1 MVHVVQSSAQDF
13 RDKKQRRTQKALEGL
28 EAVSKEQE
36 AARLA
41 ARLGLPYFDLHI
53 FPATQEAVTM
63 LTEEEAREHRIAV
76 FEHKGGAIKVGFA
89 DPENTETAAFVATLA
104 EERELRVEPYVVSV
118 PSLEKVWKIYRE
130 APILQEINLM
140 KVSLSGEELRRFE
153 ENFGALMQLRSAT
166 KVSISQTIEIILA
179 GANKFRASDIHIEPE
194 EETVRLRYRVDGVLQ
209 DIGAISRD
217 IYKLTLSRVKMLAHM
232 KINIRDRAQDGHF
245 GIDLKGKRVD
255 LRVNIIPGSHGESI
269 NMRILNTEDVLY
281 DVQRLGAEGTTYDKI
296 RQATE
301 KPYGLVV
308 NTGPTGS
315 GKTTTLYSV
324 LNGINGPDRK
334 IITVEDPIEYQIP
347 GIVQTEVSKGGE
359 YSFATALRAIVR
371 QDPDVILVGEIR
383 DEETAEIAINASMT
397 GHLVLS
403 TVHANTA
410 PGAIPRFLEL
420 GLKPSAVASAVNVI
434 IGQRLVRVLCEHCKE
449 AYAPAE
455 ETMESIREILSII
468 SPKAE
473 IEIPKSADTLW
484 NPKGCPKCNFTG
496 YHGRIGIFEAFT
508 VTKEIEQVILDLGT
522 ETDLTR
528 VAVEEGMVTMVQD
541 GILKALRGQTTLE
554 EVWRVTGQKESLL
567 EVYSELMPSMLSR
580 ASLLSRETLEET
592 REHLRTLQEFS
603 AYAGSLEGKALLR
616 SVFAA
621 ALILDA
627 GDVHFEPVE
636 KDVLVRFRI
645 DGILQTAATF
655 PKNDYPRILGEIK
668 LWSGMKSGERAGV
681 ADGRFSLSVKEPVGD
696 IPAGTVDFRLSIILG
711 GFGETAVIRILKNS
725 MRELDLDGLGFRKE
739 NMDRIAGSLKRT
751 NGIIINTGPT
761 GSGKTTTLYSML
773 SRLNRPELK
782 IITVEDPIEYQLPG
796 TLQTQVNEAG
806 GYDFATALRSLLR
819 QNPDILMIGE
829 IRDEETA
836 KIAIQAADTGHLVL
850 STIHANNAAGVIS
863 RFEGMGAE
871 SDALANA
878 VACIIS
884 QRLVRRLCPHCR
896 KRDVPDGEESAMI
909 ERVLRSLP
917 EHFRE
922 QVPEEQAVF
931 RPVGCERCSGTGYQ
945 GQTVLS
951 EVLVM
956 TPDIEA
962 LVSRGSL
969 VSDIERAAID
979 GGMLTLVGDGILAAL
994 AGITSL
1000 DEVRRVT
1007 NE

>member
-1 MVHVVQSSAQDF
+1 MVHVVKSTPQDL
-13 RDKKQRRTQKALEGL
+13 RDKKKQKTEEALEGL

-53 FPATQEAVTM
+53 FPATQEAVTT

-76 FEHKGGAIKVGFA
+76 FERKGDTIKVAFA
-89 DPENTETAAFVATLA
+89 DPEDSKAADFVAALA
-104 EERELRVEPYVVSV
+104 EKRELEVEPYVVSV
-118 PSLEKVWKIYRE
+118 PSLEKIWRIYKE

-140 KVSLSGEELRRFE
+140 RVSLSGEELRRFE
-153 ENFGALMQLRSAT
+153 DDFGALMQLRSAK

-194 EETVRLRYRVDGVLQ
+194 EETVRLRYRIDGVLQ
-209 DIGAISRD
+209 DIGSVSRD

-245 GIDLKGKRVD
+245 GIDLEDKRVD

-281 DVQRLGAEGTTYDKI
+281 DIQKLGAEGKTYDKI
-296 RQATE
+296 RKATE
-301 KPYGLVV
+301 KPYGMIV

-315 GKTTTLYSV
+315 GKTTTLYSI
-324 LNGINGPDRK
+324 LNKINGPDRK

-347 GIVQTEVSKGGE
+347 GIVQTEVSKGGV

-383 DEETAEIAINASMT
+383 DEDTADVGVNASMT
-397 GHLVLS
+397 GHLVLT

-420 GLKPSAVASAVNVI
+420 GLKPSALASAINVI

-449 AYAPAE
+449 SYQPAE
-455 ETMESIREILSII
+455 ETMESIKEILSII
-468 SPKAE
+468 SPKAKV
-473 IEIPKSADTLW
+473 EIPKDSDTLW
-484 NPKGCPKCNFTG
+484 NAKGCSKCNFTG
-496 YHGRIGIFEAFT
+496 YRGRIGVFEAFT
-508 VTKEIEQVILDLGT
+508 ISKDIEQIILDLGT
-522 ETDLTR
+522 EAELTR
-528 VAVEEGMVTMVQD
+528 AAVESGMVTMVQD

-554 EVWRVTGQKESLL
+554 EVWRVTGQKETLL
-567 EVYSELMPSMLSR
+567 EVYAELMPSMLSR
-580 ASLLSRETLEET
+580 TSLLSKETLSATKAHLKTLDEFA
-592 REHLRTLQEFS
+592 EHVKTLEGSELLRTI
-603 AYAGSLEGKALLR
+603 
-616 SVFAA
+616 FAA
-621 ALILDA
+621 ALLLDA
-627 GDVHFEPVE
+627 GDVHLEPVE
-636 KDVLVRFRI
+636 SEILIRYRI
-645 DGILQTAATF
+645 DGILQNAGSF
-655 PKNDYPRILGEIK
+655 PKSDYPQILGEIK

-681 ADGRFSLSVKEPVGD
+681 ADGRFSLAVREAFEGV
-696 IPAGTVDFRLSIILG
+696 PAEGVDFRLSIILG
-711 GFGETAVIRILKNS
+711 GFGETAVIRVLRNT
-725 MRELDLDGLGFRKE
+725 MRDLTLDKLGFRPE
-739 NMDRIAGSLKRT
+739 NLKRIESSMKRA

-761 GSGKTTTLYSML
+761 GSGKTTTLYSIL

-796 TLQTQVNEAG
+796 TLQTQVNEEE

-829 IRDEETA
+829 IRDEDTA
-836 KIAIQAADTGHLVL
+836 KIAIQAAETGHLVL

-863 RFEGMGAE
+863 RFAGMGAGP
-871 SDALANA
+871 DDLANA
-878 VACIIS
+878 IAAVIA

-896 KRDVPDGEESAMI
+896 TEEKPTKEETEMI
-909 ERVLRSLP
+909 DRVLETLP
-917 EHFRE
+917 ESFRK
-922 QVPEEQAVF
+922 QAPKKRLVY
-931 RPVGCERCSGTGYQ
+931 RPAGCEKCNGTGYR

-956 TPDIEA
+956 DSDIE
-962 LVSRGSL
+962 SL
-969 VSDIERAAID
+969 VSSGALTSEIEKSAI
-979 GGMLTLVGDGILAAL
+979 GSGMITLVGDGILAAL
-994 AGITSL
+994 NGITSL